1 MKKVIFL
8 AVMISLLSGTIVA
21 YEWEIEVVDPD
32 MINQYRHYISLALDN
47 FNLPHIAYF
56 IGRPSGGIP
65 PSILRYAF
73 WNGTD
78 WEISMVDD
86 ESNSGN
92 FAGET
97 CSLAL
102 DSDRR
107 PHISYLATDEDNTYC
122 LKYALWTGAY
132 WDFQVVDYESGRVGE
147 FNSLKLDSLGYPHI
161 SYYDYYG
168 DYLKYASWNG
178 ETWEI
183 EIVSNG
189 LAWGTSL
196 DLDSLDYPCI
206 AYYGDGNNLNY
217 VHWNGTSWDFYN
229 VDNFGGNVGSIDISL
244 KLDSQD
250 YPHIT
255 YYMFNQTL
263 RYARWDG
270 SDWIITT
277 VTGNYGG
284 AYSWLALDNQDF
296 PHIVYYQALGY
307 NWNVWYKYW
316 DGSSWH
322 NEVVNQPLGGGWN
335 CRIALDS
342 QEYPRIAYYNQN
354 NVDLEY
360 ASPIIFGI
368 EDDITTSID
377 NTSVILNN
385 YPNPFNPETTI
396 SFNLTAKNA
405 KDAKIE
411 IYNIKGQKIKS
422 FVISQSSLVNGQ
434 GSVVWNG
441 TDDDGNDVSSGIYFY
456 CLKSDNIVKVRKAIL
471 IK

>member
-8 AVMISLLSGTIVA
+8 AVIISFLSGTIVA

-32 MINQYRHYISLALDN
+32 LLNQHRHYLSLALDSFEN
-47 FNLPHIAYF
+47 PHIAYY
-56 IGRPSGGIP
+56 IGRLYPNMPP
-65 PSILRYAF
+65 PSIIRYAF

-78 WEISMVDD
+78 WEISIVDQ
-86 ESNSGN
+86 SNITYPVAEVLSIAIDYN
-92 FAGET
+92 N
-97 CSLAL
+97 
-102 DSDRR
+102 R
-107 PHISYLATDEDNTYC
+107 PHISYTGDDGDSYC
-122 LKYALWTGAY
+122 LKYAVWTGTY
-132 WDFQVVDYESGRVGE
+132 WDLQVVDYESGRVGE

-168 DYLKYASWNG
+168 DYLKYAYWNG

-217 VHWNGTSWDFYN
+217 VSWNGTNWDFYN
-229 VDNFGGNVGSIDISL
+229 VENFGGNVGSIDISL

-250 YPHIT
+250 FPHIT
-255 YYMFNQTL
+255 YYMFDQTL

-296 PHIVYYQALGY
+296 PHIVYYQALGN

-316 DGSSWH
+316 DGSNWH

-342 QEYPRIAYYNQN
+342 QEHPRIAYFNQN
-354 NVDLEY
+354 TDDLEY
-360 ASPIIFGI
+360 ANPIIIVGT
-368 EDDITTSID
+368 EDEITTSID
-377 NTSVILNN
+377 NASVIISN

-396 SFNLTAKNA
+396 NYSLKENA
-405 KDAKIE
+405 KVSLN
-411 IYNIKGQKIKS
+411 IYNIKGQKVKT
-422 FVISQSSLVNGQ
+422 LVDEQLQQ
-434 GSVVWNG
+434 GEHSAIWNG
-441 TDDDGNDVSSGIYFY
+441 RGSNGNQVSSGIYFY
-456 CLKSDNIVKVRKAIL
+456 KMKTDNFEKTRKMIL